1 MAGAP
6 QPPFGA
12 SLHVPPREIKRLRIG
27 HRHAFYSL
35 RCRADQLI
43 LIACVAQDSV
53 KPCTWAVSYTAQMGE
68 NPVDIKRISFDS
80 NSLRRFREA
89 YANRSLS
96 WLDTAFMLRLSLDRA
111 VRDLVSRDAVP
122 IQIPQSL
129 MLSDLHI
136 LRVNGGLPHIDHLLD
151 VCQEHVLLH
160 RDLTEVKDLPPLIV
174 S

>member
-1 MAGAP
+1 
-6 QPPFGA
+6 
-12 SLHVPPREIKRLRIG
+12 
-27 HRHAFYSL
+27 
-35 RCRADQLI
+35 
-43 LIACVAQDSV
+43 
-53 KPCTWAVSYTAQMGE
+53 MGE

-80 NSLRRFREA
+80 SSLRRFREA

-111 VRDLVSRDAVP
+111 VRELVTRDAVP
-122 IQIPQSL
+122 IQTPQPL

-136 LRVNGGLPHIDHLLD
+136 LRVNGGLPHLDLLLD

-160 RDLTEVKDLPPLIV
+160 RDLREVKDLPPLIV